1 MAAYVMLNIEVT
13 NPEQYAGY
21 VKAAG
26 ATVEQYGGRYLV
38 RGGRAEK
45 LEGSVDPKRIVVLE
59 FPSFERARAW
69 WDCEAYR
76 APKALRQSASISDTI
91 LVEGV

>member
-1 MAAYVMLNIEVT
+1 MAAYVLLNIDVT
-13 NPEQYAGY
+13 DADLYAGY
-21 VKAAG
+21 AKAAG
-26 ATVEQYGGRYLV
+26 TTVEQYGGRYLV

-45 LEGSVDPKRIVVLE
+45 LEGSVNPKRIVVLE
-59 FPSFERARAW
+59 FPSLERARAW
-69 WDCEAYR
+69 WDGEEYR

>member
-1 MAAYVMLNIEVT
+1 MAAYVVLNIEVT

-26 ATVEQYGGRYLV
+26 ATVEQYGGGYLV
-38 RGGRAEK
+38 RGGKAEK
-45 LEGSVDPKRIVVLE
+45 LEGSLEPKRFVVLE
-59 FPSFERARAW
+59 FPSLERARAW

-91 LVEGV
+91 LVDGV

>member
-1 MAAYVMLNIEVT
+1 MAAYVVLNIEVT
-13 NPEQYAGY
+13 DPEQYAGY

-38 RGGRAEK
+38 RGGKAEK
-45 LEGSVDPKRIVVLE
+45 LEGSVNPKRIVVLE
-59 FPSFERARAW
+59 FPSFDRAKAW
-69 WDCEAYR
+69 WDGEEYR